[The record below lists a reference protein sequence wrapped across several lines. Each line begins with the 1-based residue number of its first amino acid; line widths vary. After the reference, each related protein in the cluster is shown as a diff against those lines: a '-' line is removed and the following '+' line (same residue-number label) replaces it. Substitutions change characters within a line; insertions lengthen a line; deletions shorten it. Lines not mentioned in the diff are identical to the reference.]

1 MMTVSGGELLV
12 ELLKNCGIEY
22 IFCSPGTE
30 WTPVWEALLKRQERG
45 DASLKYINC
54 RDETLAVSMAQ
65 GYAEVTGKLPAVLLH
80 ASVGALHGALAIRN
94 AYAARVPMMI
104 ISGETYEHR
113 GDEEV
118 RAQGWH
124 WLGLLSDIGGPSA
137 LFRSYIKW
145 GNPVKSRDSLVD
157 SVLRGCQIALTAPMG
172 PVYLSIP
179 TEILLK
185 FYKEEPITR
194 PPRNIAVT
202 ELNIGDVQKAARQLI
217 QSKKP
222 VIIAEHAG
230 KRPGVVRKLT
240 ELAELI
246 SIPVF
251 EAPLPYAANFPKDNP
266 LYMGYDTAEAL
277 KQADT
282 VMVVGGLTPW
292 YPPSAGPGDDT
303 KIIMI
308 DEAPL
313 HERLPYWGYRADLTI
328 SADIGKTLES
338 LVNMIRSD
346 TGGQKQAASTSKVR
360 LESWRAKHDTMV
372 ADWEEEALAG
382 KENRPINP
390 GWFLHTARKT
400 LPDDAIILDETL
412 THTRS
417 VHQYLASPD
426 CYIKSAYGGL
436 GVGMG
441 EAAGVK
447 LANPDRPVILVVGDG
462 SFNYNPVLAAL
473 GLYQEYNLPVF
484 IIIMNNGGYRAMKW
498 AHRMRHPEGTAVSRN
513 QFLGTDITPAPDY
526 VKVAEAFSAYGEK
539 LEDPGDIEAALNRGL
554 GQIGQGKTT
563 LLDVIL
569 EETAPF
575 MMGRRPTES

>member
-1 MMTVSGGELLV
+1 MTVSGGELLV

-22 IFCSPGTE
+22 FFCSPGTE
-30 WTPVWEALLKRQERG
+30 WTPVWEALVQYQERG
-45 DASLKYINC
+45 DSSLKYINC
-54 RDETLAVSMAQ
+54 RDETLAVSMAM
-65 GYAEVTGKLPAVLLH
+65 GYAETTGKLPVVLLH
-80 ASVGALHGALAIRN
+80 ASVGPLHGAIAIRN
-94 AYAARVPMMI
+94 AYTARVPMII

-113 GDEEV
+113 GDGEV
-118 RAQGWH
+118 GAQGWH

-137 LFRSYIKW
+137 LIRSYIKW

-157 SVLRGCQIALTAPMG
+157 SVLRGCQIALTAPKG

-179 TEILLK
+179 AEILLNSHQ
-185 FYKEEPITR
+185 EEPVPEPSRLIT
-194 PPRNIAVT
+194 IT
-202 ELNIGDVQKAARQLI
+202 EPHTSDVQEAVRQLVN
-217 QSKKP
+217 SKQP

-230 KRPGVVRKLT
+230 KIPGVVRKLT
-240 ELAELI
+240 ELAELL

-282 VMVVGGLTPW
+282 VLVVGGLTPW
-292 YPPSAGPGDDT
+292 YPPSAGPGDNAR
-303 KIIMI
+303 IIMI

-313 HERLPYWGYRADLTI
+313 HERLPYWGYRVDLTI

-338 LVNMIRSD
+338 LVNIIRSD
-346 TGGQKQAASTSKVR
+346 TAGQEQAASGNRDR
-360 LESWRAKHDTMV
+360 LENWRAKHDAMV
-372 ADWEEEALAG
+372 AAWEEEALAG
-382 KENRPINP
+382 REKRPINP
-390 GWFLHTARKT
+390 GWFLHVARKT
-400 LPDDAIILDETL
+400 FPDNAIILDETL

-473 GLYQEYNLPVF
+473 GCYQEYNLPVF
-484 IIIMNNGGYRAMKW
+484 IIIMNNGGYLAMKW
-498 AHRMRHPEGTAVSRN
+498 AHRMRHPEGSAVSRN
-513 QFLGTDITPAPDY
+513 QFLGTDISPAPDY

-539 LEDPGDIEAALNRGL
+539 LEAPEDIEAALNRGL
-554 GQIGQGKTT
+554 EQIGQGKTA

-569 EETAPF
+569 EEIMPF
-575 MMGRRPTES
+575 GRNR

>member
-1 MMTVSGGELLV
+1 MMTVSGGALLV

-22 IFCSPGTE
+22 VFCSPGTE
-30 WTPVWEALLKRQERG
+30 WTPVWEALLQRQERG
-45 DASLKYINC
+45 DFSLKYVNC

-65 GYAEVTGKLPAVLLH
+65 GYTEVTGKLPAVLLH
-80 ASVGALHGALAIRN
+80 ASVGALHGAVAIRN
-94 AYAARVPMMI
+94 AYVARVPMII

-118 RAQGWH
+118 SAQGWH

-137 LFRSYIKW
+137 LFRNYIKW

-157 SVLRGCQIALTAPMG
+157 CVLRGCQIALTAPMG

-185 FYKEEPITR
+185 SQQEEPEIRPSRLIT
-194 PPRNIAVT
+194 VT
-202 ELNIGDVQKAARQLI
+202 EPHTSDVQEAARQLVR
-217 QSKKP
+217 SKQP

-230 KRPGVVRKLT
+230 KKPGVVQKLT
-240 ELAELI
+240 ELAELL

-251 EAPLPYAANFPKDNP
+251 EASLPYAANFPKDNP
-266 LYMGYDTAEAL
+266 LYMGYDTTEAL

-282 VMVVGGLTPW
+282 VLVVGGLTPW
-292 YPPSAGPGDDT
+292 YPPSDGPGDGA

-313 HERLPYWGYRADLTI
+313 HERLPYWGYRVDLTI

-338 LVNMIRSD
+338 LVNMIRSN
-346 TGGQKQAASTSKVR
+346 TTGQKQVVSTNRKR
-360 LESWRAKHDTMV
+360 LESWRAKHDTMI
-372 ADWEEEALAG
+372 AAWEEEALAG
-382 KENRPINP
+382 KENSPIDP
-390 GWFLHTARKT
+390 KWFLHTARKT
-400 LPDDAIILDETL
+400 FPDNAIILDETL
-412 THTRS
+412 SHTRS
-417 VHQYLASPD
+417 VHQYLATPE

-447 LANPDRPVILVVGDG
+447 LANPDRPVILFVGDG

-484 IIIMNNGGYRAMKW
+484 IIIMNNGGYLVMKW
-498 AHRMRHPEGTAVSRN
+498 AHRMRYPQGSAVSRN
-513 QFLGTDITPAPDY
+513 RFFGTDISPAPDY
-526 VKVAEAFSAYGEK
+526 VKVAEAFDAYGEK
-539 LEDPGDIEAALNRGL
+539 LETPGDIEAALNRGL
-554 GQIGQGKTT
+554 DQIGQGKTA

-569 EETAPF
+569 EESLPF
-575 MMGRRPTES
+575 GRNR